1 MKFLTTMKNVYN
13 CFKDLVQKVK
23 KQTIKRQKKK
33 KSNKTKTTKHGYIC
47 PPPWDKKLHKDMI
60 KLEILKKWRLKNNYQ
75 KTINQILNKNKVS
88 EYIKAISNW
97 KFVHHNMRRY
107 LVSYIF
113 CFSFCLLFYLDEM
126 FAVEKYK
133 LLPPWLVKN
142 NMHQTNIFL

>member
-75 KTINQILNKNKVS
+75 KTINQILNKT
-88 EYIKAISNW
+88 
-97 KFVHHNMRRY
+97 KFLSILRPSVIESLFIIICDDTLFLTFSAFLFVY
-107 LVSYIF
+107 
-113 CFSFCLLFYLDEM
+113 CFIWMKCLQL
-126 FAVEKYK
+126 KSI
-133 LLPPWLVKN
+133 N
-142 NMHQTNIFL
+142 CCHRG

>member
-75 KTINQILNKNKVS
+75 KTI
-88 EYIKAISNW
+88 
-97 KFVHHNMRRY
+97 
-107 LVSYIF
+107 
-113 CFSFCLLFYLDEM
+113 
-126 FAVEKYK
+126 K
-133 LLPPWLVKN
+133 L
-142 NMHQTNIFL
+142 